1 VQLVDPNF
9 MSFAGFVIPEV
20 ADRNTTT
27 LSNSYMDDHLEYTN
41 SQSED
46 SETRLIED
54 VNASRYKIGGESAGS
69 FITVFEEKGTDY
81 KDAYKWVVT
90 IHNDRMYVF
99 SFMSHA
105 GVFDTQRVTE
115 IRKHM
120 LDSIKWLDD
129 S

>member
-1 VQLVDPNF
+1 
-9 MSFAGFVIPEV
+9 M
-20 ADRNTTT
+20 
-27 LSNSYMDDHLEYTN
+27 
-41 SQSED
+41 
-46 SETRLIED
+46 LI
-54 VNASRYKIGGESAGS
+54 NG
-69 FITVFEEKGTDY
+69 
-81 KDAYKWVVT
+81 WLT

-105 GVFDTQRVTE
+105 GVFVTQRVTE

>member
-1 VQLVDPNF
+1 

-105 GVFDTQRVTE
+105 GVFVTQRVTE
-115 IRKHM
+115 IRKRM